1 LSGSGI
7 NITPFTTGHF
17 PWLAI
22 ARSFLRLS
30 FRANRLASTT
40 AKSTGDL
47 MGQRSIGAE
56 HFDGF
61 ATRRGLVARSGLQE
75 RLIGVG
81 LAGFAAGALV
91 RRSGFQ
97 SGFLTMA
104 VRLITV
110 CAFFS
115 VFGGFGNSIY
125 GLRHCKTNAP
135 IIWARAVNLSER
147 K

>member
-1 LSGSGI
+1 LQKR
-7 NITPFTTGHF
+7 
-17 PWLAI
+17 AI
-22 ARSFLRLS
+22 GV
-30 FRANRLASTT
+30 RLAC
-40 AKSTGDL
+40 
-47 MGQRSIGAE
+47 
-56 HFDGF
+56 
-61 ATRRGLVARSGLQE
+61 
-75 RLIGVG
+75 
-81 LAGFAAGALV
+81 FAAGALE

-125 GLRHCKTNAP
+125 GLRHRKTNAP
-135 IIWARAVNLSER
+135 IIWARAVNLNER